1 MAEEPMFKKPKLE
14 DEEDENT
21 TGISCTA
28 SIFLSDFVEEK
39 NNYFCIVWLIYED

>member
-21 TGISCTA
+21 TGIYCTA
-28 SIFLSDFVEEK
+28 SIFPSDFI
-39 NNYFCIVWLIYED
+39 NFFINLITQSTKE